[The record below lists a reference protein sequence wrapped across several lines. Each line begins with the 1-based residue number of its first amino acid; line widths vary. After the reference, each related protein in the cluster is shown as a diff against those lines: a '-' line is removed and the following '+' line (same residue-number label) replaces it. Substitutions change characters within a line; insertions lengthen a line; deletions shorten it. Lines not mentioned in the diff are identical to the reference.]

1 MFKHPRSSR
10 LAGLLAALLAA
21 GAALVLAGCGS
32 DDSKST
38 DTTTPAVTAP
48 APKTI
53 QSVKHVF
60 VITLENENYATTFAA
75 NSKAPYLSKTL
86 VSQGAHLQQYFGTT
100 HVSLGNYIAMISGQS
115 VTADTQMDC
124 MVYKDFALSGMGDH
138 GQAIGTGC
146 VYPASVKTLPDQLK
160 AANLTWRGYM
170 EDMGNDPSRESTT
183 CGHPALNTTD
193 GTQSAQ
199 AATAGGLPADQY
211 ATRHNPFMYF
221 HSIVDSPDC
230 ATNVVNLTKLTDDL
244 KSVAT
249 TPNFTFITPNLCND
263 GHDGGSASS
272 KCVNGDPGGLESAD
286 AFLQKWVPLIMASPA
301 YQQDGLIIINF
312 DESSYATQ
320 VLDTSTT
327 PPSLTMTFSG
337 NTCCGQQ
344 AGPNVPASTFPVSQS
359 FPASVSHYPYDIKL
373 VTQSYGGD
381 RTGAV
386 LLSPFIKPGTVSTTA
401 YNHYAMLKT
410 LEDIFGIKEYLGYA
424 GQEGLVPFGTD
435 IFTNL

>member
-1 MFKHPRSSR
+1 MFKHPRTR
-10 LAGLLAALLAA
+10 WLAALCAAAAALALAA
-21 GAALVLAGCGS
+21 CGS
-32 DDSKST
+32 DDSK
-38 DTTTPAVTAP
+38 TTTASAATPPVVT

-53 QSVKHVF
+53 QSVRHVF
-60 VITLENENYATTFAA
+60 VITLENENYATTFAD

-100 HVSLGNYIAMISGQS
+100 HVSLGNYIAMISGQA

-124 MVYKDFALSGMGDH
+124 MVYKDFTLTGMGDH

-170 EDMGNDPSRESTT
+170 EDMGNDPSRESAT
-183 CGHPALNTTD
+183 CGHPTLNTTD
-193 GTQSAQ
+193 GTQAAQ

-221 HSIVDSPDC
+221 HSITDSADC
-230 ATNVVNLTKLTDDL
+230 ATNVVNLNKLTDDL

-272 KCVNGDPGGLESAD
+272 TCVNGDAGGLVSAD

-337 NTCCGQQ
+337 NTCCNQQ
-344 AGPNVPASTFPVSQS
+344 PGPNVPASSFPVRQS
-359 FPASVSHYPYDIKL
+359 FPASVSHYPYDINL
-373 VTQSYGGD
+373 VTTNYGGD

-386 LLSPFIKPGTVSTTA
+386 LLSPFIKPGTVSTTP
-401 YNHYAMLKT
+401 YNHYSMLKT

-424 GQEGLVPFGTD
+424 AQEGLATFGTD

>member
-1 MFKHPRSSR
+1 MFKHLRTR
-10 LAGLLAALLAA
+10 WLAALCAA
-21 GAALVLAGCGS
+21 GAAVAMTACGS
-32 DDSKST
+32 DNNST
-38 DTTTPAVTAP
+38 TSGSTGTTTPTA
-48 APKTI
+48 KTI
-53 QSVKHVF
+53 QQVRHVF
-60 VITLENENYATTFAA
+60 VITLENENYATTFSAT
-75 NSKAPYLSKTL
+75 SKAPYLSKTL

-124 MVYKDFALSGMGDH
+124 MVYKDFNLTGMGDH

-170 EDMGNDPSRESTT
+170 EDMGNDPSREAAT

-193 GTQSAQ
+193 ATQSAQ
-199 AATAGGLPADQY
+199 AATTGGLPADQY

-221 HSIVDSPDC
+221 HSIIDAPDC
-230 ATNVVNLTKLTDDL
+230 GTNVVNLTKLTDDL
-244 KSVAT
+244 KSIDT

-301 YQQDGLIIINF
+301 YQKDGLIIINF

-320 VLDTSTT
+320 TMDSSTT
-327 PPSLTMTFSG
+327 PPTLTMTFSG
-337 NTCCGQQ
+337 NTCCNQQ
-344 AGPNVPASTFPVSQS
+344 PGPNVPASSFPITQS
-359 FPASVSHYPYDIKL
+359 FPASVSHYPYNINL
-373 VTQSYGGD
+373 VTQTYGGD

-386 LLSPFIKPGTVSTTA
+386 LLSPFIKPGTVSTTP
-401 YNHYAMLKT
+401 YNHYSMLRT
-410 LEDIFGIKEYLGYA
+410 LEDIFQLGEYLGYA
-424 GQEGLVPFGTD
+424 GQEGLLPFSTD
-435 IFTNL
+435 VFTNL